1 MFRKG
6 PESLNIVYMSGLPVD
21 DTFSSE
27 EGGGSF
33 PLMLEASD

>member
-6 PESLNIVYMSGLPVD
+6 PESLNIAYMSELPVEN
-21 DTFSSE
+21 TFSSE

-33 PLMLEASD
+33 TLMLEASD